1 MKLRFINVTTEV
13 GQMTAEEVKSDTHE
27 SILKQGQLKRPNDVR
42 RTQGFGGLA
51 EAELKLTRTCGVNFL
66 GGHSHFLHIPWH
78 TRVTTAS

>member
-27 SILKQGQLKRPNDVR
+27 SILKQGQLKRPNEVR

-51 EAELKLTRTCGVNFL
+51 EAELN
-66 GGHSHFLHIPWH
+66 
-78 TRVTTAS
+78 